1 METRF
6 SNDQLADPALAIADN
21 ILRRCVHCGLCT
33 ATCPTYVLLGDE
45 RDSPRGRIILIKD
58 MLEKGGKPTAEVC
71 THIDRCLS
79 CMSCMTTCPSGVDY
93 MHLVDMARIRIE
105 KSTRRPQKEHVLRL
119 ILRKILPYPSRLRA
133 MFKLAWL
140 AQPFSGLFHRIGLPE
155 VTAMLRLAA
164 VPRGKARPSPGKT
177 IFPALGPERRG
188 RVILLA
194 GCAQNVLRP
203 QINEATIRLLT
214 SHGVE
219 VVVPEEAGCCGSLS
233 HHQGREVEALEF
245 VRNNIDVW
253 ERAMACDPVDAIIAT
268 ASGCGTTIKDYG
280 HMLAGEAAY
289 AERARQISALA
300 MDITEFLSKKI
311 YLGAPLGWSDI
322 RVAYHAACSLE
333 HAQSVCDEPRALLR
347 DAGFTV
353 VEIPEGHIC
362 CGSAGTYNV
371 MQPTLADE
379 LRRRKL
385 THIASVEPDVVASGN
400 IGCITQLTAPGAL
413 PVVHTVELLN
423 WAYCGACPA
432 ELSHLSGRIR
442 LMRAE
447 FKQRPFVR
455 VAE

>member
-6 SNDQLADPALAIADN
+6 SEDQLADPVLALANNA
-21 ILRRCVHCGLCT
+21 LRRCVHCGLCT
-33 ATCPTYVLLGDE
+33 ATCPTYALLGDE

-58 MLEKGGKPTAEVC
+58 MLEKGGKPTAEVR

-105 KSTRRPQKEHVLRL
+105 KSMRRPQKDHVLRL
-119 ILRKILPYPSRLRA
+119 ILRRILPFPSRLRTA
-133 MFKLAWL
+133 LKLAWL
-140 AQPFSGLFHRIGLPE
+140 AQPFKGLFRRLGMPE

-164 VPRGKARPSPGKT
+164 VPRGKAKPSPGKT
-177 IFPALGPERRG
+177 IFPALGPERRA

-203 QINEATIRLLT
+203 PINEATIRLLT

-233 HHQGREVEALEF
+233 HHQGHEDEALEF
-245 VRNNIDVW
+245 ARSNIDVW
-253 ERAMACDPVDAIIAT
+253 ERAMASEPVDAIIAT
-268 ASGCGTTIKDYG
+268 TSGCGTTIKDYG
-280 HMLAGEAAY
+280 HMLAGESAY

-300 MDITEFLSKKI
+300 MDITEFLVNSKV
-311 YLGAPLGWSDI
+311 LGTPLGWSDI

-333 HAQSVCDEPRALLR
+333 HAQSVCDEPRTLLR
-347 DAGFTV
+347 EAGFSV
-353 VEIPEGHIC
+353 VEIPEEHIC

-371 MQPTLADE
+371 MQPHLADE
-379 LRRRKL
+379 LRDRKL
-385 THIASVEPDVVASGN
+385 ANIAAVKPDVVASGN
-400 IGCITQLTAPGAL
+400 IGCITQLTTPDAP

-442 LMRAE
+442 TMRTAFTE
-447 FKQRPFVR
+447 RPFAR